1 MGTETYTPQAAPVKT
16 AAVAPTKTAAAQ
28 PAGRFPVPK
37 QGDNFVYDPDRI
49 YGNPEKAERARQT
62 TIKLGTERVNSIF
75 DDPARA
81 GQQDAFLQAMREFYT
96 ADANKQKGVADRNLR
111 FSMARS
117 GLTGGSAAIDANR
130 QLGEEYTDGL
140 LDAENRAQGAY
151 ADLRGQD
158 EASRLN
164 LLSMV
169 RSGMDT
175 TTAASRAGAA
185 MAGNAQLAQTDA
197 MAKGLGDI
205 FGNSASVYKTQQE
218 AAERRRG
225 VKDAYGS
232 VYGARNVY
240 GS

>member
-1 MGTETYTPQAAPVKT
+1 MGTETTTTQQAPQPTAAPTRT
-16 AAVAPTKTAAAQ
+16 AAPT
-28 PAGRFPVPK
+28 GRFPTQQTK
-37 QGDNFVYDPDRI
+37 GFVYDPDRI
-49 YGNPEKAERARQT
+49 YGDPVKAERARQT
-62 TIKLGTERVNSIF
+62 TIKLGTDKVNSIF

-81 GQQDAFLQAMREFYT
+81 GQQEEFLKAMREFYT

-140 LDAENRAQGAY
+140 LDAENRSQGAY
-151 ADLRGQD
+151 ENLRGQD
-158 EASRLN
+158 EQSRLN

-185 MAGNAQLAQTDA
+185 MAGNAKLAQTDA
-197 MAKGLGDI
+197 MADGLGDI
-205 FGNSASVYKTQQE
+205 FGSSAAIYKQQQE